1 MLTPNMDIEE
11 IIKQIKAEDTE
22 ALKILVETYS
32 PMVRKV
38 CFNITKEDED
48 TLNDLVQVV
57 FIRAFYS
64 LHQLRDAS
72 KFGE

>member
-38 CFNITKEDED
+38 
-48 TLNDLVQVV
+48 
-57 FIRAFYS
+57 
-64 LHQLRDAS
+64 
-72 KFGE
+72 